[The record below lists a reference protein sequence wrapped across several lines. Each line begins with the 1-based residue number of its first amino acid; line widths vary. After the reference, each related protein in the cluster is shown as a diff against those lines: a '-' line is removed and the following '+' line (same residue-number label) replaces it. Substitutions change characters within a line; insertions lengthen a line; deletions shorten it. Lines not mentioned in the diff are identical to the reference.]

1 MGKEKVV
8 EKSTSKVRL
17 HVDTRGH
24 STIIRND
31 GLPFI
36 EDKTDRAVR
45 WLAAN
50 GFKEN
55 EIEII
60 GEKPACWSTI
70 FSPPIVEPAVEAPA
84 A

>member
-17 HVDTRGH
+17 HVYAQGH
-24 STIIRND
+24 SKIIRND
-31 GLPFI
+31 KLPFI
-36 EDKTDRAVR
+36 EDNTDRAVR

-60 GEKPACWSTI
+60 GEKPACWNTV
-70 FSPPIVEPAVEAPA
+70 FPPAVVESAVEAPA
-84 A
+84 V